1 MKYFLIIVGV
11 IAVVLFSGYQYMNY
25 KFIKAQEASFKEL
38 ATLKFV
44 ESARTF
50 PDSIRMND
58 QQFWNLIEES
68 KAKHPNEFDAQMK
81 YLTQRLSTLTNEE
94 IIGFEATLKEKV
106 IELWDY
112 NVKSLYQIV
121 QDEYLSTDGF
131 IYYRFWIVSNGRDF
145 FQRATVNPDSL
156 VDEIQATY
164 DGEGL
169 MVVADNAFELKNGEN
184 TNLELPRD
192 VTTAVHYDFG
202 NYKMSGNY
210 ISPSEFK
217 DKFPKLVKKF

>member
-1 MKYFLIIVGV
+1 
-11 IAVVLFSGYQYMNY
+11 MNY

-38 ATLKFV
+38 ATLKFD

-50 PDSIRMND
+50 PDSVRMND
-58 QQFWNLIEES
+58 KQLWSLVEES
-68 KAKHPNEFDAQMK
+68 KAKHPNKFDAQMN
-81 YLTQRLSTLTNEE
+81 YLTHRLSTLTNEE

-145 FQRATVNPDSL
+145 FQRAKANPDL
-156 VDEIQATY
+156 LADEIQATY

-169 MVVADNAFELKNGEN
+169 MVVADNAFELKNGANKN
-184 TNLELPRD
+184 TELPRD
-192 VTTAVHYDFG
+192 VTTAVDYD
-202 NYKMSGNY
+202 SGNY
-210 ISPSEFK
+210 RMSGDYISPNKFK
-217 DKFPKLVKKF
+217 DKFPKLVQRF

>member
-11 IAVVLFSGYQYMNY
+11 IAVVLFSGYQYINY

-38 ATLKFV
+38 STLKFD
-44 ESARTF
+44 ESARNF

-58 QQFWNLIEES
+58 QQFWSLIEES
-68 KAKHPNEFDAQMK
+68 KEKHPNKFDAQMNF
-81 YLTQRLSTLTNEE
+81 LTKKLSTLTNEE
-94 IIGFEATLKEKV
+94 IVGFEATLKENV
-106 IELWDY
+106 IVLWDY

-131 IYYRFWIVSNGRDF
+131 IYFRFWIVSNGRKF
-145 FQRATVNPDSL
+145 FQRAIENPDL
-156 VDEIQATY
+156 LADEVYATY

-169 MVVADNAFELKNGEN
+169 LYVADNAFKLKNGTN
-184 TNLELPRD
+184 TDLELPRD
-192 VTTAVHYDFG
+192 ATIDVSYDFG
-202 NYKMSGNY
+202 IYRMTGDY
-210 ISPSEFK
+210 ISPREFK